1 MFSVRKFAS
10 VSLIAITAAIA
21 AYYVF
26 VPSKILI
33 PGDVKGMESSS
44 KSMYGIGP
52 DQTQTALGQ
61 VFKVPPKHPIL
72 TDASFLARFP
82 TYDRRPASSPGV
94 TQKMRIKLRVSEWNG
109 QQIVGS
115 PLFESA
121 VLELKKVENHPKFE
135 WITFPTN
142 KLRLTPG
149 KFYLAWITGVDLS
162 NEPYDS
168 FGIVNMGTR
177 GQAGG
182 SGRVSMY
189 PDGYMVIWDKDTMD
203 GSISK
208 MHQEPWKPEA
218 YRASL
223 HFKMNFRSH

>member
-1 MFSVRKFAS
+1 MFSVKKFAS
-10 VSLIAITAAIA
+10 VSLIATIAAIA

-26 VPSKILI
+26 APSKILI
-33 PGDVKGMESSS
+33 PGDVKGIESSS
-44 KSMYGIGP
+44 KLMYGIGP

-61 VFKVPPKHPIL
+61 VFIVPPKHPIL
-72 TDASFLARFP
+72 TDASFLIASP
-82 TYDRRPASSPGV
+82 TYDRRPASTPGV
-94 TQKMRIKLRVSEWNG
+94 THQMRIKLRISEWNG

-115 PLFESA
+115 PLFESS
-121 VLELKKVENHPKFE
+121 VLELKKVEDHRKFE

-168 FGIVNMGTR
+168 FGIVNMGART
-177 GQAGG
+177 QPGG
-182 SGRVSMY
+182 SVYVSMY
-189 PDGYMVIWDKDTMD
+189 SDGYMVIWDKDTLD

-208 MHQEPWKPEA
+208 MHQEPWKPEH

-223 HFKMNFRSH
+223 HFKMNFRSN